1 MFSYEKFIHPLL
13 IKEGSMIVV
22 KNTNSPPF
30 KEEYPKGEVVE
41 LNHPE

>member
-30 KEEYPKGEVVE
+30 QGGV
-41 LNHPE
+41 PEGPV